1 MKFFHLLRVE
11 GQKVEAACSS
21 KIRLKVHLGVRL
33 APDPVV
39 SPVLCDEHV
48 PAWRWRRPLI
58 VTHLTSELELENF
71 CRAILSY
78 SWLSLH
84 KQTRHADFGLPAPL
98 AEGLWMLVV
107 RGGIAHACAWT
118 VEHCRSESHVRFKMD
133 RSATW
138 DHNLARV
145 TIQYPIFNHLT

>member
-39 SPVLCDEHV
+39 SPVLCDERV
-48 PAWRWRRPLI
+48 PARRWRRPLI
-58 VTHLTSELELENF
+58 VTHLVSELEFENF

-107 RGGIAHACAWT
+107 RGGLLTPAREPWSIVGQKAMCASKWT
-118 VEHCRSESHVRFKMD
+118 GQPHEI
-133 RSATW
+133 T
-138 DHNLARV
+138 
-145 TIQYPIFNHLT
+145 T